1 MASETRFSSVIVTLL
16 ALAWTTS
23 AIARVQCHGDFQVTI
38 YGVIATPHCE
48 EENIA
53 VVAQSYGWRV
63 TASEIHNNPLK
74 KVYTCQVLGRDIRL
88 KGSCAGYSP
97 DNYGGR

>member
-1 MASETRFSSVIVTLL
+1 MASETRFSSVVVTLL

-23 AIARVQCHGDFQVTI
+23 AISRVQCHGDFQVTI
-38 YGVIATPHCE
+38 SGVVATPYCE

-53 VVAQSYGWRV
+53 VVAQSYGRRV
-63 TASEIHNNPLK
+63 TASEIHNNPL

>member
-1 MASETRFSSVIVTLL
+1 MPKRTTVRGVVIALL
-16 ALAWTTS
+16 AVAYPTS
-23 AIARVQCHGDFQVTI
+23 LIARIQCQGDFQITNL
-38 YGVIATPHCE
+38 GLIATPYCE
-48 EENIA
+48 EQNIA

-63 TASEIHNNPLK
+63 TASQVRNDPLR
-74 KVYTCQVLGRDIRL
+74 KVYICQVLGRDVRL

>member
-1 MASETRFSSVIVTLL
+1 MAKGPRFSSVVITLL
-16 ALAWTTS
+16 AIAWTTP
-23 AIARVQCHGDFQVTI
+23 AISRVHCQGDFQVTN
-38 YGVIATPHCE
+38 YGLIATPHCE

-53 VVAQSYGWRV
+53 VVAQNYGWPV
-63 TASEIHNNPLK
+63 TATQVHNNPLK